1 MVRYKKSEYSE
12 HKKYVRK
19 AFKAFQINS
28 IRLNVKTAPKLT
40 DDFRLEF
47 KGDSKADSDI
57 EDFINLFCNAFN
69 GLPVMYRKII
79 WLTEVETI
87 NRIGVARE
95 FNRGISWLHV
105 KNELAYKEFVVRLS

>member
-1 MVRYKKSEYSE
+1 MVSYKKSEYSE
-12 HKKYVRK
+12 NKKYIKK
-19 AFKAFQINS
+19 AFRAFQINS
-28 IRLNVKTAPKLT
+28 FRLDVRTAPKLT
-40 DDFRLEF
+40 DEFLLEF
-47 KGDSKADSDI
+47 KGDPKADSEI
-57 EDFINLFCNAFN
+57 ENFIYLFCNAFN
-69 GLPVMYRKII
+69 GLSEMYRKII